1 MPRPVTFPA
10 SMAFFCKIKM
20 THFLYM
26 LVVMAHVEFWFLGLK
41 FSAED
46 IKDSEPHPSS
56 FGMGHKGEIVR
67 LDMTK
72 TWSTNRVQ
80 MEFNM
85 SKGQQAKRIV
95 ERGRR
100 EKEQQL

>member
-10 SMAFFCKIKM
+10 SMAFFCKRQNESI
-20 THFLYM
+20 FLYM

-46 IKDSEPHPSS
+46 IKDSGAHPSS

-72 TWSTNRVQ
+72 TWSTNGVGY
-80 MEFNM
+80 M
-85 SKGQQAKRIV
+85 SKEQQAKRIV